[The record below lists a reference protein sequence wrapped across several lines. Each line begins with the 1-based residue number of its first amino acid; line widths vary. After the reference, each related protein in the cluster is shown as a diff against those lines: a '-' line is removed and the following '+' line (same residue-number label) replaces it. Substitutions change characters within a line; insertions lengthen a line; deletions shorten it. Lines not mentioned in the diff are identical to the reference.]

1 MNMHPFPMVVAILLA
16 LAACR
21 PGPAEFTKS
30 EAPNRLRLDDAS
42 VRVDLRFAAGS
53 AHLLPGDAEKL
64 RVMAASG
71 VIAPSDRVQ
80 VAAGG
85 RPGLAQARLET
96 VASEL
101 LRYGIVVTALP
112 LAGTPA
118 NLAIVEVGRYMVTLP
133 PCPNWSKD
141 PADPFTNSVGSNFGC
156 ANTSNFGRMAA
167 SPADLVSG
175 RPRGSTAGQPAV
187 AAVNRYLAD
196 RVELPSLTTVGP
208 IGGAASAATGGAGGG
223 GGSTSGSQ

>member
-1 MNMHPFPMVVAILLA
+1 MNMHPFPIVVTILLA

-53 AHLLPGDAEKL
+53 ARLLPGDAQKL
-64 RVMAASG
+64 RAMAASG
-71 VIAPSDRVQ
+71 VIAPNDRVQ
-80 VAAGG
+80 VAMGG
-85 RPGLAQARLET
+85 SPGLARARLDT
-96 VASEL
+96 IASEL
-101 LRYGIVVTALP
+101 LPYGVLVTALP

-118 NLAIVEVGRYMVTLP
+118 NLAIVEVGRYLVTLP

-141 PADPFTNSVGSNFGC
+141 PADPFTNSLSSNFGC
-156 ANTSNFGRMAA
+156 ATSTNIGRMAA
-167 SPADLVSG
+167 SPSDLVSG
-175 RPRGSTAGQPAV
+175 RPVGPTEGQPAV
-187 AAVNRYLAD
+187 SAVGRYLTD
-196 RVELPSLTTVGP
+196 KVELPAVTAVGP
-208 IGGAASAATGGAGGG
+208 IIGAATAAPTGGGG

>member
-1 MNMHPFPMVVAILLA
+1 MNMHPFPIVVAILLA

-53 AHLLPGDAEKL
+53 PRLLPGDAEKL
-64 RVMAASG
+64 RVMAATG

-80 VAAGG
+80 VAVGG
-85 RPGLAQARLET
+85 SPGLAQARLDT
-96 VASEL
+96 IAASL
-101 LRYGIVVTALP
+101 LPYGVLVNALP

-141 PADPFTNSVGSNFGC
+141 PADAFTNTVSSNFGC
-156 ANTSNFGRMAA
+156 ATSTNFGRMAA

-175 RPRGSTAGQPAV
+175 RPRGPTAGQPAV

-196 RVELPSLTTVGP
+196 KVELPSLTTVGP
-208 IGGAASAATGGAGGG
+208 IGGAASAATGGGGG
-223 GGSTSGSQ
+223 GGSPSGGQ

>member
-1 MNMHPFPMVVAILLA
+1 MNMHPFPIVVTILLA

-53 AHLLPGDAEKL
+53 ARLLSGDAQKL
-64 RVMAASG
+64 RMMAATG

-80 VAAGG
+80 VAMGG
-85 RPGLAQARLET
+85 GPGLAEARLDT
-96 VASEL
+96 IAAEL
-101 LRYGIVVTALP
+101 LPYGIRVTALP

-118 NLAIVEVGRYMVTLP
+118 NLAIVEVGRYLVTLP

-156 ANTSNFGRMAA
+156 ATSSNIGRMAA
-167 SPADLVSG
+167 SPSDLVSG
-175 RPRGSTAGQPAV
+175 RPVGQTAGQPAV
-187 AAVNRYLAD
+187 SAVGRYLTD
-196 RVELPSLTTVGP
+196 KVELPSVTAVGP
-208 IGGAASAATGGAGGG
+208 IVGAATGAPSGGGG

>member
-1 MNMHPFPMVVAILLA
+1 MNMHPFPIVVTILLA

-53 AHLLPGDAEKL
+53 ARLLPGDAQKL
-64 RVMAASG
+64 RAMAATG

-80 VAAGG
+80 VAMGG
-85 RPGLAQARLET
+85 SPGLARARLDT
-96 VASEL
+96 IASEL
-101 LRYGIVVTALP
+101 LPYGVLVTALP

-118 NLAIVEVGRYMVTLP
+118 NLAIVEVGRYLVTLP

-141 PADPFTNSVGSNFGC
+141 PADPFTNSLSSNFGC
-156 ANTSNFGRMAA
+156 ATSTNIGRMAA
-167 SPADLVSG
+167 SPSDLVSG
-175 RPRGSTAGQPAV
+175 RPVGPTEGQPAV
-187 AAVNRYLAD
+187 SAVGRYLTD
-196 RVELPSLTTVGP
+196 KVELPAVTAVGP
-208 IGGAASAATGGAGGG
+208 IIGAATAAPTGGGG

>member
-1 MNMHPFPMVVAILLA
+1 MNMHPFPIVVTILLA

-53 AHLLPGDAEKL
+53 ARLLPGDAQKL
-64 RVMAASG
+64 RVMAATG

-80 VAAGG
+80 VAMGG
-85 RPGLAQARLET
+85 GPGLARARLDT
-96 VASEL
+96 IAAEL
-101 LRYGIVVTALP
+101 LPYGVLVTGLP

-118 NLAIVEVGRYMVTLP
+118 NLAIVEVGRYLVTLP

-141 PADPFTNSVGSNFGC
+141 PADPFTNSLSSNFGC
-156 ANTSNFGRMAA
+156 ATSTNIGRMAA
-167 SPADLVSG
+167 SPSDLVSG
-175 RPRGSTAGQPAV
+175 QPVGPTAGQPAV
-187 AAVNRYLAD
+187 SAVGRYLTD
-196 RVELPSLTTVGP
+196 KVELPAVTAVGP
-208 IGGAASAATGGAGGG
+208 IIGAATAAPTGGGG

>member
-1 MNMHPFPMVVAILLA
+1 MNMHPFPIVVAILLA

-21 PGPAEFTKS
+21 PAPAEFTKS

-53 AHLLPGDAEKL
+53 TRLLPGDAEKL

-80 VAAGG
+80 VAVGG
-85 RPGLAQARLET
+85 SPGLAQARLDT
-96 VASEL
+96 IAASF
-101 LRYGIVVTALP
+101 LRYGVRVTALP

-118 NLAIVEVGRYMVTLP
+118 NLAIVEVGRYLVTLP

-141 PADPFTNSVGSNFGC
+141 PADAFTNTVGSNFGC
-156 ANTSNFGRMAA
+156 ATTSNIGRMAA
-167 SPADLVSG
+167 SPTDLVSG
-175 RPRGSTAGQPAV
+175 RPVGQTAGQPAV
-187 AAVNRYLAD
+187 SAVGRYLTD
-196 RVELPSLTTVGP
+196 KVELPAITTLGP
-208 IGGAASAATGGAGGG
+208 IGGAASAAPAGGAGGG
-223 GGSTSGSQ
+223 SPGGGQ

>member
-53 AHLLPGDAEKL
+53 ARLLPGDAEKL

-80 VAAGG
+80 VAVGG
-85 RPGLAQARLET
+85 RPGLAQARLDT
-96 VASEL
+96 VAATL
-101 LRYGIVVTALP
+101 LPYGVVVTALP

-118 NLAIVEVGRYMVTLP
+118 NLAIVEVGRYLVTLP

-141 PADPFTNSVGSNFGC
+141 PADPFTNTLSSNFGC
-156 ANTSNFGRMAA
+156 ANTTNLGRMAA

-196 RVELPSLTTVGP
+196 RVELPSVTTVGP
-208 IGGAASAATGGAGGG
+208 ISGAASAAPTGGAGGG
-223 GGSTSGSQ
+223 SPGGGQ

>member
-1 MNMHPFPMVVAILLA
+1 MNMHPFPIVVTILLA

-53 AHLLPGDAEKL
+53 ARLLPGDAQKL
-64 RVMAASG
+64 RAMAASG
-71 VIAPSDRVQ
+71 VIAPNDRVQ
-80 VAAGG
+80 VAMGG
-85 RPGLAQARLET
+85 SPGLAQARLDT
-96 VASEL
+96 IAAEL
-101 LRYGIVVTALP
+101 VPYGVLVTALP

-118 NLAIVEVGRYMVTLP
+118 NLAIVEVGRYLVTLP

-141 PADPFTNSVGSNFGC
+141 PADPFTNSLSSNFGC
-156 ANTSNFGRMAA
+156 ATSTNIGRMAA
-167 SPADLVSG
+167 SPSDLVSG
-175 RPRGSTAGQPAV
+175 RPVGPTEGQPAV
-187 AAVNRYLAD
+187 SAVGRYLTD
-196 RVELPSLTTVGP
+196 KVELPAVTAVGP
-208 IGGAASAATGGAGGG
+208 IIGAATAAPTGGGG